1 MLWLIALVVLLQ
13 SLGLWFFEPLVQL
26 GTALTS
32 LNLLPWMLL
41 AVALWLLSGRMD

>member
-13 SLGLWFFEPLVQL
+13 SLGRWLFEPLVQL

-32 LNLLPWMLL
+32 LSVLPWMLL
-41 AVALWLLSGRMD
+41 AVALWLLSGRME